1 MVLITSFSWSGLLLV
16 LLLALL
22 LVGGWW
28 QVVGSLCEVWE
39 QRLRRRRRLRELGLC
54 DSGDG
59 VGCSLLI
66 CHPRQLE
73 VPARLLTAEPARYE
87 VVAVVDGAQQG
98 DLLRDCIALFSLIR
112 VEYRPSE
119 EFSTFG
125 VRALYRS
132 SRRAFRRLL
141 LLDGRSLSRD
151 EAWTAAAA
159 VATYE
164 WLLPVEE
171 EHLPTVARIEELLS
185 RVEQHCG
192 PPLEWVRAEEGLW
205 LVAREEVVRSGGFGP
220 ELRRRLRRKC
230 HYTLCCGSKVPFWRK
245 KRQKSSEVS

>member
-1 MVLITSFSWSGLLLV
+1 MVLTTPSLWSGLLPVLLLV
-16 LLLALL
+16 LLLI
-22 LVGGWW
+22 GGWW
-28 QVVGSLCEVWE
+28 RVAGSLREAWG
-39 QRLRRRRRLRELGLC
+39 QHLRRRRRLRGLGLC

-66 CHPRQLE
+66 HSPRQVE
-73 VPARLLTAEPARYE
+73 EPARLLTAEPARYE
-87 VVAVVDGAQQG
+87 VVVVVDGAQQG

-112 VEYRPSE
+112 VECRPSE
-119 EFSTFG
+119 EFPTFG

-132 SRRAFRRLL
+132 SKRAFRRLL

-151 EAWTAAAA
+151 EAWTDAAAF
-159 VATYE
+159 ATYE

-171 EHLPTVARIEELLS
+171 ARLPTVVQVEELLS
-185 RVEQHCG
+185 WVEQHSGAPFMGVCAG
-192 PPLEWVRAEEGLW
+192 EGLC
-205 LVAREEVVRSGGFGP
+205 LVAREEVVRCGGFGP

-230 HYTLCCGSKVPFWRK
+230 RYALCCGSKVPFWRK